1 MGPHRD
7 PPVNQDD
14 AVLLAFVLGL
24 VACAAWHWLIALLTT
39 FPTSL

>member
-1 MGPHRD
+1 MDTHRD

-14 AVLLAFVLGL
+14 NVLLAFVLGL
-24 VACAAWHWLIALLTT
+24 VAWAAWHGLIALLTT

>member
-1 MGPHRD
+1 MDTHRD

-14 AVLLAFVLGL
+14 NVLLAFVLGL
-24 VACAAWHWLIALLTT
+24 VACAAWHALITLLAT